1 MTGELANRAGPV
13 TLGSVMTG
21 RSSSVPLGSRYLGA
35 PLDVEAHS
43 RLSSILSVIENE
55 IVGLEALDDERL
67 FDAIRALNMARSE
80 IVAALA
86 SLEQPPRN
94 GR

>member
-1 MTGELANRAGPV
+1 
-13 TLGSVMTG
+13 
-21 RSSSVPLGSRYLGA
+21 
-35 PLDVEAHS
+35 
-43 RLSSILSVIENE
+43 LSVIENE

-67 FDAIRALNMARSE
+67 SEAVRALNMARSE